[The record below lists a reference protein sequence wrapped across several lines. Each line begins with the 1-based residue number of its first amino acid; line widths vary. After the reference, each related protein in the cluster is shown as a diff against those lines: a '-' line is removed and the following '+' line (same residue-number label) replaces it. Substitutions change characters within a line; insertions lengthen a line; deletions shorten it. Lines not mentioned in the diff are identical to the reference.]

1 MRNALQTQLGRLRD
15 LWLIIGVT
23 LLLFLS
29 TELLTSVLFH
39 LKDSSIAR
47 AVIDQ
52 RSSADTYSHAG
63 WPSLYYKE
71 LADSSTAQ
79 WVPYVYW
86 KRTPFRG
93 QYINVDSQGNRVTW
107 YAEMAAPMS
116 NDVNILIL
124 GGSTVWGLGS
134 RDEFTIPSLLAKKLA
149 ERGVRAR
156 VTNLGQIGYVSTQ
169 DVTALL
175 LEIQKGNVPD
185 IVIFYNGFN
194 DIFSAYQQGKAG
206 FPQNEFHRVQEFNS
220 LKMPKA
226 ATPRWEIVAKELSTV
241 RAAKALLHRAG
252 AMKSAQASVPN
263 QGEMVD
269 GPPAGQVENLARDV
283 VSVYRANVENAKALA
298 AHFGFKVLFYWQ
310 PSLFQKRH
318 LTDYEQMEKRVHRKF
333 QRFFEQTYRTM
344 RESNLTATNVGVFDD
359 LSRIFFEAPEPLF
372 VDWCHVGETG
382 NALIAD
388 RMMMDVWPIAQRAA
402 SSVSSVKGP
411 STS

>member
-1 MRNALQTQLGRLRD
+1 MRSALRTQLGWLRD
-15 LWLIIGVT
+15 LWLIVGVT

-39 LKDSSIAR
+39 LKDSSAAKAVVDHR
-47 AVIDQ
+47 AE
-52 RSSADTYSHAG
+52 ADTYSHAG

-79 WVPYVYW
+79 WASYVYW
-86 KRTPFRG
+86 KKAPFRG
-93 QYINVDSQGNRVTW
+93 QYINVDRQGNRVTW
-107 YAEMAAPMS
+107 SADVAAPMS
-116 NDVNILIL
+116 NDDVNILML
-124 GGSTVWGLGS
+124 GGSTVWGIGS

-175 LEIQKGNVPD
+175 LEVQKGNDPD

-206 FPQNEFHRVQEFNS
+206 LPQNEFHRVQDFNS
-220 LKMPKA
+220 RMPKA
-226 ATPRWEIVAKELSTV
+226 TTLHWEIVAKDLSTV
-241 RAAKALLHRAG
+241 RAAKALLHRVG
-252 AMKSAQASVPN
+252 AMKSAQASAPN

-269 GPPAGQVENLARDV
+269 GPAVGQAEALARDV
-283 VSVYRANVENAKALA
+283 VEVYRVNVENAKALA

-310 PSLFQKRH
+310 PTLFEKLH
-318 LTDYEQMEKRVHRKF
+318 LTAYEQTEKRAQRKF
-333 QRFFEQTYRTM
+333 QSFFEETYRTM
-344 RESNLTATNVGVFDD
+344 RTRNLAPSKVGLFHD
-359 LSRIFFEAPEPLF
+359 LSRIFFETPAPLF
-372 VDWCHVGETG
+372 VDWCHIGETG

-388 RMMMDVWPIAQRAA
+388 RMMTDVWPMVQRRAA
-402 SSVSSVKGP
+402 ATVGR
-411 STS
+411 

>member
-1 MRNALQTQLGRLRD
+1 MRSALQTQLGWLRD
-15 LWLIIGVT
+15 LWLIVGVT

-39 LKDSSIAR
+39 LKDSSAAK
-47 AVIDQ
+47 AVIDH
-52 RSSADTYSHAG
+52 RSEADTYSHAG

-79 WVPYVYW
+79 WASYVYW
-86 KRTPFRG
+86 KKAPFRG
-93 QYINVDSQGNRVTW
+93 QYINVDRQGNRVTW
-107 YAEMAAPMS
+107 SADVAAPMS
-116 NDVNILIL
+116 NDDVNILML
-124 GGSTVWGLGS
+124 GGSTVWGIGS

-175 LEIQKGNVPD
+175 LEVQKGNVPD

-206 FPQNEFHRVQEFNS
+206 LPQNEFHRVQDFNS
-220 LKMPKA
+220 RMPKA
-226 ATPRWEIVAKELSTV
+226 TTLRWEIVAKDLSTV
-241 RAAKALLHRAG
+241 RAAKALLHRVG

-269 GPPAGQVENLARDV
+269 GPAVGQAEELARDV
-283 VSVYRANVENAKALA
+283 VEVYRVNVENAKALA

-310 PSLFQKRH
+310 PTLFEKLH
-318 LTDYEQMEKRVHRKF
+318 LTAYEQTEKRVHRKF
-333 QRFFEQTYRTM
+333 QSFFEETYRTM
-344 RESNLTATNVGVFDD
+344 RETQLDSKQ
-359 LSRIFFEAPEPLF
+359 
-372 VDWCHVGETG
+372 C
-382 NALIAD
+382 
-388 RMMMDVWPIAQRAA
+388 WP
-402 SSVSSVKGP
+402 VS
-411 STS
+411 